1 MNTPTNQIYRTP
13 DGVWYQ
19 KGFDPMKCVRC
30 IFSPRKKVNQTPCNI
45 ECGVNKILETTFCLP
60 YRPADDL
67 AKIFEAFDRLDDF
80 LTVPDHEDEFRHQIE
95 SAATQAAKVRKMI
108 EEFWGRME

>member
-1 MNTPTNQIYRTP
+1 MSDTTTNQIYRTP

-19 KGFDPMKCVRC
+19 KRPVSVFICTGCMYDDDDVCHY
-30 IFSPRKKVNQTPCNI
+30 
-45 ECGVNKILETTFCLP
+45 ECKGKFICLP

-67 AKIFEAFDRLDDF
+67 AKIFEAFDRLEHILAPPDFDDEYIEHF
-80 LTVPDHEDEFRHQIE
+80 E

-108 EEFWGRME
+108 EEFANRME